1 MALIKCPECGREGV
15 SDSAESC
22 PSCGYNIKAH
32 FQKIQMEEVERQKQ
46 QEELARQ
53 QAEEAK
59 REKEEYERQNKY
71 VTCPECGKSFKE
83 IQRICPSCGFSLDDE
98 EAVKRKKEIEILR
111 NEAKSNDWIWD
122 ALKAVG
128 VFALGLLLMFLG
140 KEMDD
145 TLSKIFSIIMI
156 LGTLYPMGQ
165 LKFDIDSKNN
175 AKKNLALAEK
185 NYYEYEEQQKKIIA
199 EMYGNQKPYV
209 PPVTNN
215 KIKCP
220 MCGSTNTVK
229 ISTMNRAASV
239 AMVGMASSK
248 IGKQYQCKDCGH
260 KW

>member
-32 FQKIQMEEVERQKQ
+32 FQKIRMEEVERQKQ

-53 QAEEAK
+53 QAKEAK

-122 ALKAVG
+122 VLKVIG
-128 VFALGLLLMFLG
+128 IFAAGLFLVYIG
-140 KEMDD
+140 NDGDD
-145 TLSKIFSIIMI
+145 ILSKIVGVIMI
-156 LGTLYPMGQ
+156 FGTLYPILQ